1 LTSLSTQY
9 ISAPSKIPNQQV
21 SSLNN
26 FVKMLAYLSILTF
39 AVTALAAPQA
49 PVLGASATATST
61 AVGPNPTEVYINS
74 ISYGGTGCPQD
85 SVGSF
90 ISADRQTSVDA
101 GFALFMEGLT
111 RM

>member
-1 LTSLSTQY
+1 
-9 ISAPSKIPNQQV
+9 
-21 SSLNN
+21 
-26 FVKMLAYLSILTF
+26 MLAYLSILAF

-90 ISADRQTSVDA
+90 ISADRQTSVDSR
-101 GFALFMEGLT
+101 FALLIEGLT